1 MSFIKKILNIQSP
14 SNPCIDR
21 EIHEFNKVLCEFNN
35 TLDRIAK
42 DEIKSK
48 DRVDISKDEYE
59 RLIALNSRLNSENA
73 RLRGL
78 LAKFKIPFDKPIIED
93 SIKTCYTID
102 PIEFQTIYQVVF
114 AVSDFEK
121 E

>member
-14 SNPCIDR
+14 SIPCVDR

-59 RLIALNSRLNSENA
+59 RLIAQNSRLNSENA

-78 LAKFKIPFDKPIIED
+78 LAKFEIPFDKPIIED

-114 AVSDFEK
+114 AVSDLEVK
-121 E
+121 

>member
-14 SNPCIDR
+14 IMSYGNVRNPDVVR
-21 EIHEFNKVLCEFNN
+21 AAREFNE

-42 DEIKSK
+42 AEIKSK

-59 RLIALNSRLNSENA
+59 RLIAQNSRLNSENA

-78 LAKFKIPFDKPIIED
+78 LAKFEIPFDKPIIED

-114 AVSDFEK
+114 AVSDLEVK
-121 E
+121 